1 MNKNRLE
8 NFSDGVFSIAATLLI
23 LNVKIPDTHRFNNQK
38 LNINL
43 LVSLPHLATFA
54 FSFIVIGVFWVAHH
68 RIFSFVK
75 IPDGTLL
82 WLNIFYLLFVAT
94 IPFSASI
101 LSENPFLPTAILLYT
116 VTLFIIALM
125 HFILLHYLL
134 RNEHL
139 KHEALTED
147 LYRSAKKI
155 AVIAPICYIIAA
167 VGSFINVYIS
177 FFAIAFAI
185 VYSIFLPGK
194 GKIEE
199 QIISTA
205 REEEN
210 K

>member
-1 MNKNRLE
+1 
-8 NFSDGVFSIAATLLI
+8 
-23 LNVKIPDTHRFNNQK
+23 
-38 LNINL
+38 
-43 LVSLPHLATFA
+43 
-54 FSFIVIGVFWVAHH
+54 
-68 RIFSFVK
+68 
-75 IPDGTLL
+75 
-82 WLNIFYLLFVAT
+82 
-94 IPFSASI
+94 
-101 LSENPFLPTAILLYT
+101 
-116 VTLFIIALM
+116 M

-194 GKIEE
+194 GKLEE
-199 QIISTA
+199 QLISTA